1 MPDPVADLERLE
13 GVPSAVASALAAV
26 DVVLRDRGHRRVTH
40 DESARALLAAASAS
54 AELTGDAER
63 WLPGT
68 VRLYAELTDLAGLV
82 RVAPGQVLARAH
94 VLLARAVVAD
104 DLLGRL
110 RGDRAVADR
119 MADLASVLTMRTEAS
134 GVVLG
139 AVAHAE
145 IAVVSPFGSGDGV
158 VARAVEHMVLISAGV
173 DPYGVISCEVGHRA
187 DPDRYAE
194 ALRQYRDEGAPGV
207 RAWLQHCASALAR
220 GAAAAGTAAAAGS

>member
-1 MPDPVADLERLE
+1 M
-13 GVPSAVASALAAV
+13 ASALAAV

-40 DESARALLAAASAS
+40 NESARALLAAATAS
-54 AELTGDAER
+54 AELSGDVER

-68 VRLYAELTDLAGLV
+68 VRLYAELPDMAALI
-82 RVAPGQVLARAH
+82 RVAPGQVLARTH
-94 VLLARAVVAD
+94 VLLARGVLAD
-104 DLLGRL
+104 ELLGRL
-110 RGDRAVADR
+110 RGDPAVADR
-119 MADLASVLTMRTEAS
+119 MADLTSVLTMPTEAS

-145 IAVVSPFGSGDGV
+145 IAVVSPFGSADGL

-173 DPYGVISCEVGHRA
+173 DPQGVISCEAGHRA
-187 DPDRYAE
+187 DPDGYTE
-194 ALRQYRDEGAPGV
+194 ALRQYRDEGALGV

>member
-1 MPDPVADLERLE
+1 MHDPLADLERLE

-40 DESARALLAAASAS
+40 NQSARALLDAAAAS
-54 AELTGDAER
+54 AELTGDSDR

-68 VRLYAELTDLAGLV
+68 VRLYAELTELAALV

-94 VLLARAVVAD
+94 VLLARGLVAD

-110 RGDRAVADR
+110 RADAAVAER
-119 MADLASVLTMRTEAS
+119 MADLTRVLTMPTEAS
-134 GVVLG
+134 GVVVG

-158 VARAVEHMVLISAGV
+158 LARAVEHMVLISAGV
-173 DPYGVISCEVGHRA
+173 DPYGLISCEAGHRA
-187 DPDRYAE
+187 DPEGYAA
-194 ALRQYRDEGAPGV
+194 ALRQYRDEGARGV
-207 RAWLQHCASALAR
+207 RVWLQHCALSLAR
-220 GAAAAGTAAAAGS
+220 GAAAAGAAAASEP

>member
-1 MPDPVADLERLE
+1 MPDPLADLERLE

-26 DVVLRDRGHRRVTH
+26 DVVLRDRGHRRVSH

-54 AELTGDAER
+54 AELTGDVER

-68 VRLYAELTDLAGLV
+68 VRLYAELTDLAALV

-94 VLLARAVVAD
+94 VLLARGVVAD

-110 RGDRAVADR
+110 RGDPAVADR

-173 DPYGVISCEVGHRA
+173 DPYGVISCE
-187 DPDRYAE
+187 
-194 ALRQYRDEGAPGV
+194 
-207 RAWLQHCASALAR
+207 
-220 GAAAAGTAAAAGS
+220 AGPSS

>member
-1 MPDPVADLERLE
+1 VPDPLADLERLE

-26 DVVLRDRGHRRVTH
+26 DVVLRDRGHRTVSH
-40 DESARALLAAASAS
+40 NESAGALLAAASAS
-54 AELTGDAER
+54 AELTGDSDR

-68 VRLYAELTDLAGLV
+68 VRLYAELADLAALI

-94 VLLARAVVAD
+94 MLVARGLVTD
-104 DLLGRL
+104 NLLGRL
-110 RGDRAVADR
+110 RDDAAVAER
-119 MADLASVLTMRTEAS
+119 MTDLTRVLTTPTEAS
-134 GVVLG
+134 GVVVG

-173 DPYGVISCEVGHRA
+173 DPYGLISCEAGHRA
-187 DPDRYAE
+187 DPEGYSN
-194 ALRQYRDEGAPGV
+194 ALRHYRDEGALGV

-220 GAAAAGTAAAAGS
+220 GAASAGTAADAGT